1 MDMQTNR
8 MEKSFCG
15 WRPLACKLLL
25 GLCMLVTPCRVMA
38 DEPQLAKVDSLLKVF
53 DESSRQQ
60 RFALATQLI
69 ECCRIDDPLSDE
81 QQLSIDK
88 SMPQDSIDLKV
99 WFAAER
105 YYYLHSYFNEAIALI
120 DRALP
125 LTLHGQVDMR
135 TTLLCDRGYCQYKT
149 GRSTEAVDTEMEAE
163 RLART
168 YGLLQSQAR
177 AYNYLAIINVSLG
190 FIDEA
195 KHFVKKAIETDQKS
209 GDHANT
215 HNYLGIA
222 CEIYSVANIPD
233 SAIYY
238 GRQAVEAAREIGY
251 DEGVVN
257 HLSQLSY
264 AYNRKGEYA
273 EALKL
278 AKEAVATVK
287 RMPVVDRNL
296 LAISL
301 EYVAYTLLDMK
312 RNAEAVPVIREAIAL
327 QQEVGNTRSV
337 CYDYKSLAEALEP
350 NEPREALVA
359 LRHYSKMM
367 DSIHNAQM
375 HDALSQANAQ
385 LHNNE
390 LTEVNASTKRENQRI
405 ILTSVFI
412 ILLLAAAVASLYY
425 SMRQRGRT
433 NRMLKQLQKVR
444 EQFFTNVT
452 HEFRTPLTIILGL
465 SRQMQEDHPASS
477 PKQAGRLIE
486 QQGRRLLEL
495 VNQLLDMTKLQAA
508 SMVKPSTVCQNVVGQ
523 IETIVEGF
531 RGLAQQKDVTL
542 TYEPAERQVVIDY
555 VPDYLNK
562 VLTNL
567 LSNAVKFTN
576 AGGSV
581 VVRTQVVND
590 KFLLSV
596 SDTGCGI
603 PKNQLGYIFDPFYQ
617 VETDKSKN
625 SGTGIGLSLV
635 RQLVNAVDGTL
646 NVESE
651 VGRGS
656 TFTVSIHYKPCRKA
670 EEKQDVASVPTKP
683 SVAPT
688 AEPTAPELN
697 DADVAN
703 DTRTRILI
711 VDDNSSVAY
720 YIGTVLSKRYDVFY
734 AADGQSGLDKARQIM
749 PDLVVTDVMMPVM
762 DGLELCRKI
771 RTDEMTSHI
780 PVVVI
785 TAKSGDNDRL
795 EGLKAGADA
804 YLTKPFNEQELL
816 ILVAQLLEQRRAL
829 REKFSQQYV
838 QMRAADTEELTE
850 QQTPLDRQF
859 LNKVDALIVELMAQ
873 GQADLE
879 HVAAHLYIHPPT
891 FRRKVTAITGIPPA
905 QYIMRRRIEEACNLL
920 ADYPK
925 ITIAEV
931 AERCGF
937 SDSAHF
943 VHVFRRFKG
952 TTPLK
957 WAKQKN
963 EK

>member
-15 WRPLACKLLL
+15 WRPLAYKLLL

-38 DEPQLAKVDSLLKVF
+38 DEPQPAKVDSLLKVF
-53 DESSRQQ
+53 DESSRQH
-60 RFALATQLI
+60 RFELATQLI

-125 LTLHGQVDMR
+125 LTLHGQADMR
-135 TTLLCDRGYCQYKT
+135 ATLLCDRGYCLYKT

-163 RLART
+163 RLARK

-195 KHFVKKAIETDQKS
+195 KHFVEKAIETDQKS

-222 CEIYSVANIPD
+222 CEIYSVANVPD

-264 AYNRKGEYA
+264 AYNRKGDYA

-278 AKEAVATVK
+278 AQEAVSTVK

-312 RNAEAVPVIREAIAL
+312 RNTEAVPVIREAIAI

-337 CYDYKSLAEALEP
+337 CYDYKTLAEALEP
-350 NEPREALVA
+350 DEPREALAA
-359 LRHYSKMM
+359 LRLYSKMM
-367 DSIHNAQM
+367 DSIHNTQM

-390 LTEVNASTKRENQRI
+390 LTEDNASTKRQNHRI
-405 ILTSVFI
+405 MITSVVI
-412 ILLLAAAVASLYY
+412 ILLLCIAAAALFY

-452 HEFRTPLTIILGL
+452 HEFRTPLTVILGL
-465 SRQMQEDHPASS
+465 SRQMQEDQPASS

-495 VNQLLDMTKLQAA
+495 VNQLLDMTKLQAM
-508 SMVKPSTVCQNVVGQ
+508 SMVKPETVCQNIVGQ
-523 IETIVEGF
+523 VETIVEGY
-531 RGLAQQKDVTL
+531 RSLAQQKDVTL
-542 TYEPAERQVVIDY
+542 IYEPAERLVVMDY

-562 VLTNL
+562 ILTNL
-567 LSNAVKFTN
+567 LSNAVKFTD

-581 VVRTQVVND
+581 VVKTQVTKN
-590 KFLLSV
+590 KFFLIV

-603 PKNQLGYIFDPFYQ
+603 PKDQLAYIFDPFYQ
-617 VETDKSKN
+617 VETGKNN

-635 RQLVNAVDGTL
+635 RQLVNVVDGTL

-651 VGRGS
+651 VGKGS
-656 TFTVSIHYKPCRKA
+656 TFTVAIHYKPGRMT
-670 EEKQDVASVPTKP
+670 EDVQKVS
-683 SVAPT
+683 SLPT
-688 AEPTAPELN
+688 AQSAVQTGDPETPELN

-703 DTRTRILI
+703 DTRTRILV

-720 YIGTVLSKRYDVFY
+720 YIGTVLSPRYDVFY
-734 AADGQSGLDKARQIM
+734 AVDGQSGIEKARQIM
-749 PDLVVTDVMMPVM
+749 PDLVVTDVMMPMM
-762 DGLELCRKI
+762 DGLELCRQL
-771 RTDEMTSHI
+771 RSDEMTSHI

-816 ILVAQLLEQRRAL
+816 ILVGQLLEQRRVL
-829 REKFSQQYV
+829 REIFSKQYNQLQTV
-838 QMRAADTEELTE
+838 ESEELAD

-859 LNKVDALIVELMAQ
+859 LSEVDALIVELMAQ

-879 HVAAHLYIHPPT
+879 HVAAHLYIHPAT
-891 FRRKVTAITGIPPA
+891 FRRKMTAITGIPPA
-905 QYIMRRRIEEACNLL
+905 QYIMRRRIEEACNML

-943 VHVFRRFKG
+943 VHVFRRFKD

-957 WAKQKN
+957 WAKQTNDK
-963 EK
+963 